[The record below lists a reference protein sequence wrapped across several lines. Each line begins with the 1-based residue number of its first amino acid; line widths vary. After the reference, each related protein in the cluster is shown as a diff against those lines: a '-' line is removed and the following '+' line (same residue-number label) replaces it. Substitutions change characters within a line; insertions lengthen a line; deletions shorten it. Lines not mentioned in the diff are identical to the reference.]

1 LLQYFKEGGI
11 NVLGVEPASN
21 VAKVAQDKG
30 IATEVAFF
38 GAETARRLAS
48 DGKTADLM
56 AANNVLAHVP
66 NLNDFVAGFKILLKT
81 TGTATFEFPHLLNLI
96 KERQF
101 DTIYHEHFSYLSLLV
116 LEKVFAQHGL
126 RVYHVELLPTH
137 GGSLRLFV
145 CHDTAAFARSG
156 EVDAILKSERAAGLD
171 RIDTYANFSG
181 AVVDVKCDL
190 LNFLIEARRSGKS
203 VVGYGAPA
211 KGNTLL
217 NFCGVGPELLAYTV
231 DISPHKQGRYVP
243 GVQIPIY
250 PPDRILETK
259 PDYVVILP
267 WNIKDEVVERMAQ
280 VRSWGGKF
288 VIAIPA
294 LTVLP

>member
-1 LLQYFKEGGI
+1 
-11 NVLGVEPASN
+11 
-21 VAKVAQDKG
+21 
-30 IATEVAFF
+30 
-38 GAETARRLAS
+38 
-48 DGKTADLM
+48 
-56 AANNVLAHVP
+56 
-66 NLNDFVAGFKILLKT
+66 
-81 TGTATFEFPHLLNLI
+81 
-96 KERQF
+96 
-101 DTIYHEHFSYLSLLV
+101 
-116 LEKVFAQHGL
+116 
-126 RVYHVELLPTH
+126 
-137 GGSLRLFV
+137 
-145 CHDTAAFARSG
+145 
-156 EVDAILKSERAAGLD
+156 
-171 RIDTYANFSG
+171 
-181 AVVDVKCDL
+181 
-190 LNFLIEARRSGKS
+190 